1 MAERA
6 ERWASMVRY
15 WLCVVNE
22 ANWRIV
28 RERLLWGV
36 SERYRRRMEELS
48 EGDLL
53 VFYVRPKRIGGIFRA
68 ASRPFVDKKPVFSSE
83 GFRAG
88 ELFPYRVRLEPVLVP
103 PEPLPFEPLIPR
115 LSFIKNK
122 ARWTGYIRGAMREIP
137 EGDYELIRTELEARA
152 G

>member
-1 MAERA
+1 
-6 ERWASMVRY
+6 MVKY

-28 RERLLWGV
+28 KERLLWGV
-36 SERYRRRMEELS
+36 SERYKRKMNEVS

-53 VFYVRPKRIGGIFRA
+53 VFYVKPKRIGGIFKVI
-68 ASRPFVDKKPVFSSE
+68 SKPFVDKKVVFSSE
-83 GFRAG
+83 GFRTG
-88 ELFPYRVRLEPVLVP
+88 EVFPYRVRLKSLLIP

-137 EGDYELIRTELEARA
+137 EGDYELIRAELEARA

>member
-1 MAERA
+1 M
-6 ERWASMVRY
+6 
-15 WLCVVNE
+15 CVVNE

-36 SERYRRRMEELS
+36 SERYKRKMEELS

-53 VFYVRPKRIGGIFRA
+53 VFYVRPKRIGGIFKA
-68 ASRPFVDKKPVFSSE
+68 TSKPFTDKKPVFSSE

-88 ELFPYRVRLEPVLVP
+88 EVFPCRVRLEPLLIP
-103 PEPLPFEPLIPR
+103 PEPVPFEPLIPR

-122 ARWTGYIRGAMREIP
+122 AKWTGYLRGAMREIP
-137 EGDYELIRTELEARA
+137 EGDYELIRAELEARA

>member
-1 MAERA
+1 
-6 ERWASMVRY
+6 MVKY

-28 RERLLWGV
+28 RKRLLWGV
-36 SERYRRRMEELS
+36 SERYRRKMEELS

-53 VFYVRPKRIGGIFRA
+53 VFYVRPKSIRGIFRA

-88 ELFPYRVRLEPVLVP
+88 EVFPYRVRLEPVLVP

-122 ARWTGYIRGAMREIP
+122 ARWTGYLRGAMREIP
-137 EGDYELIRTELEARA
+137 EGDYELIRAELEARA